1 MKYLYLIWKNLW
13 RRKLRTVLT
22 VFSTIVAFLLFGLL
36 AAVRMGFRA
45 GVDVS
50 GADRM
55 MVTHKVSIILPLP
68 ISYQESIKSTPGVQE
83 VTHANWFGGIY
94 KDPKNF
100 FPQMAVDV
108 SNFLDLYPEYVLPAD
123 QKKAWQT
130 DRTAAIIGRA
140 TADRFGIKAGDHIT
154 LEAPWLRKDGG
165 RNWEFNVVG
174 IFDGKQKETDTSAL
188 YFNYDY
194 MKESLATASIA
205 NQVGWYIIRIADPSR
220 SPEVAKRIDAQFAN
234 SPAETKTQTEKEMA
248 QGFANQV
255 GNIGALVT
263 WIVAA
268 VFVTL
273 LLVVANTMAL
283 SIRERVGEL
292 AVLKT
297 LGFTHV
303 QVMLMVLAESCAVA
317 LLGAVLGL
325 GLALVIVVPAIGK
338 GLQQFVPVFFVP
350 PRDVVLGFAI
360 ALLLGLMAG
369 FPPAWQ
375 AMRLRIVEA
384 LRRV

>member
-13 RRKLRTVLT
+13 RRKLRTLLT
-22 VFSTIVAFLLFGLL
+22 IFSTIVAFVLFGLL
-36 AAVRMGFRA
+36 SAVRMGFRA

-55 MVTHKVSIILPLP
+55 MVTHKISIILPLP
-68 ISYQESIKSTPGVQE
+68 VSYQEPIKTTPGVQE

-94 KDPKNF
+94 KEQKNF

-123 QKKAWQT
+123 QKKAWQA
-130 DRTAAIIGRA
+130 DRTAAIVGRA
-140 TADRFGIKAGDHIT
+140 TADRFGFKVGDRIT

-165 RNWEFNVVG
+165 RNWEFNVAG
-174 IFDGKQKETDTSAL
+174 IYDGAQKGTDTSAL

-194 MKESLATASIA
+194 MKESLASNSIA

-220 SPEVAKRIDAQFAN
+220 SPEVAQRIDAQFAN
-234 SPAETKTQTEKEMA
+234 SPAETKTQTEKELA

-255 GNIGALVT
+255 GNIGVLVT
-263 WIVAA
+263 AVVAV
-268 VFVTL
+268 VFLTL

-283 SIRERVGEL
+283 SIRERFGEL

-317 LLGAVLGL
+317 LLGALLGL
-325 GLALVIVVPAIGK
+325 GAALVIVPGIGK
-338 GLQQFVPVFFVP
+338 KLQQFIPVFYVP
-350 PRDVVLGFAI
+350 PRDLVLGLAI
-360 ALLLGLMAG
+360 ALLLGIAAG
-369 FPPAWQ
+369 LPPAWQ